1 VREEM
6 RRKEVRRQEMGKKE
20 VQCFICW
27 GMGHYKQECPNIKVK
42 KERKRDE
49 EVVHVVNPQKA

>member
-1 VREEM
+1 M